1 MLNALDARAILSDED
16 CLLLCEAL
24 VVNQVV
30 VEVYETFAG
39 QLALYQDKPLVEKL
53 RHQGRLI
60 SQVLAQP

>member
-1 MLNALDARAILSDED
+1 MLDPLDTRAVLSDED

-24 VVNQVV
+24 VIDQVI

>member
-1 MLNALDARAILSDED
+1 MLDALDARAILSDED

-39 QLALYQDKPLVEKL
+39 QLALYQDKPLIEKL
-53 RHQGRLI
+53 RH
-60 SQVLAQP
+60 